1 MSWFSRLLGRAKTVW
16 IRDVSPAVDDAI
28 AEFESQ
34 FGAYAYTAV
43 SQLAITTLTG
53 QAKFDEA
60 VKQLGKEAKS
70 KGWAIGES
78 VLRLLIQK
86 AYVNFKGVNG
96 TLDIT
101 PPTN

>member
-28 AEFESQ
+28 ASFEAQ
-34 FGAYAYTAV
+34 FGDFAYKAV
-43 SQLAITTLTG
+43 SQLALSTLTG
-53 QAKFDEA
+53 QVKFDTA
-60 VKQLGKEAKS
+60 VKQLGDQAKAQ
-70 KGWAIGES
+70 GWVIGES
-78 VLRLLIQK
+78 ILRLLIQK